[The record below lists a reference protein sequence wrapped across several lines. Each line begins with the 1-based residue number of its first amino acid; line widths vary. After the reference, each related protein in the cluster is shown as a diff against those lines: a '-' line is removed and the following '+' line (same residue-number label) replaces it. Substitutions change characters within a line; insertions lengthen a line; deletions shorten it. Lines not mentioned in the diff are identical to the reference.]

1 MKSTNPEKPLR
12 ALKPGTKKTSSGSNK
27 APVAAFRFTA
37 AVLMITLILA
47 LIAAPASATVISG
60 DTRLEVE
67 VAEITPNP
75 ARPGEDLLIKI
86 NIENTGNDPA
96 ENVKIGIE
104 DIDPFIFKYSTSK
117 TYGSGT
123 NTEKFFVIDQI
134 RQRSK
139 VELNFHFRVD
149 SRATSGVYQL
159 EFTIEEGGEG
169 NGASFSKR
177 IPIRVEGNPD
187 LVLVGTQIIPTGMVG
202 SENPSTDSL
211 VPNQEFYIR
220 TTVKNAG
227 NGDAKNVRVMLDM
240 NGSSPIVS
248 LEDNVRFLEKLE
260 AGSSENLS
268 FRMLLGSN
276 AEVQPYK
283 LPLRITASNEAETL
297 QIDKSQEIGINVLNQ
312 ARINIASLKF
322 DPEIPVKGQKVSMIV
337 RLENVGEG
345 EALFVKAKLEGLDA
359 SGSSSAFL
367 GRLDKDDDAPAVFT
381 FIPGKTGEQE
391 VTLLV
396 EYVDDFG
403 QHQLS
408 EDLTVN
414 VINDSNSKIPLLIGV
429 LVVLAV
435 AVFFMKKKGKL

>member
-1 MKSTNPEKPLR
+1 MR
-12 ALKPGTKKTSSGSNK
+12 ALKPRTKKTKPGSNK
-27 APVAAFRFTA
+27 VPATSFRFTA
-37 AVLMITLILA
+37 AVMMITIILA

-75 ARPGEDLLIKI
+75 ARPGEDLLIRI
-86 NIENTGNDPA
+86 NLENTGNDPA

-104 DIDPFIFKYSTSK
+104 EIDPFIFKYSTSK
-117 TYGSGT
+117 AYGSGT
-123 NTEKFFVIDQI
+123 NTEKFFAIDQI

-149 SRATSGVYQL
+149 SRATSGAYQL
-159 EFTIEEGGEG
+159 EFTIEDG

-187 LVLVGTQIIPTGMVG
+187 LVLVGTQIIPAGMVG
-202 SENPSTDSL
+202 SEKPSTVSL

-268 FRMLLGSN
+268 FKLLLGSN

-414 VINDSNSKIPLLIGV
+414 VINDSNSKVPLLIGV

-435 AVFFMKKKGKL
+435 VVFFMKKKGKL

>member
-1 MKSTNPEKPLR
+1 MR
-12 ALKPGTKKTSSGSNK
+12 ALKPRNKGTKPGSNK
-27 APVAAFRFTA
+27 APAAAFRFTA
-37 AVLMITLILA
+37 AVLMITVILT
-47 LIAAPASATVISG
+47 LIATPASATVISG

-67 VAEITPNP
+67 IAEITPNP

-117 TYGSGT
+117 AYGSGT
-123 NTEKFFVIDQI
+123 NSEKFFVIDQI

-159 EFTIEEGGEG
+159 EFTIEDG

-187 LVLVGTQIIPTGMVG
+187 LVLVGTQIIPAGMAG
-202 SENPSTDSL
+202 SENPPMDSL

-240 NGSSPIVS
+240 NGSSPIIT

-268 FRMLLGSN
+268 FKLLLGSN

-322 DPEIPVKGQKVSMIV
+322 DPEIPEKGQKVSMII

-345 EALFVKAKLEGLDA
+345 EARFVKAKLEGLDA
-359 SGSSSAFL
+359 SGSTSAFL
-367 GRLDKDDDAPAVFT
+367 GRLEKDDDAPAVFT
-381 FIPGKTGEQE
+381 FIPEKTGEQE

-396 EYVDDFG
+396 EYEDDFG

-414 VINDSNSKIPLLIGV
+414 VINDSNSKVPLLIGV
-429 LVVLAV
+429 LVILAV
-435 AVFFMKKKGKL
+435 AVFFMKKRGKV